1 MEIQEVLIKLS
12 VISSEID
19 DIKMKKI
26 RGELS
31 ELKAKKQAARVLKDA
46 LKEGFITAA
55 VTEWKEL

>member
-55 VTEWKEL
+55 VTEWREL

>member
-31 ELKAKKQAARVLKDA
+31 ELKAKKQAARILKDA